1 MKHVVGGLAA
11 LLVMAAAQPVAAQQK
26 PKPAEPTRSVEDVVE
41 SSGIVPALE
50 AVAASPTPELERAL
64 GQLAEALTV
73 VAARIAADP
82 ELRSSAARA
91 GRGMAE
97 VAEAA
102 VIEQSSALQDALRD
116 LADRLEQIA
125 KERESR
131 D

>member
-1 MKHVVGGLAA
+1 MKHVIGGLAA
-11 LLVMAAAQPVAAQQK
+11 LLVMAAAQPAAAQQD
-26 PKPAEPTRSVEDVVE
+26 PKPEQPTRSVEEVVE

-50 AVAASPTPELERAL
+50 AVAASATPELERAL
-64 GQLAEALTV
+64 GQLAQTLAVL
-73 VAARIAADP
+73 ASRIAADP
-82 ELRSSAARA
+82 ELRSSAVRA

-116 LADRLEQIA
+116 LADRLEEMA